1 MNELKITTKFTI
13 YKNNA
18 ELSEQDY
25 VLFLEAIEARDHAYA
40 PYSHFSVGASLL
52 LDNGIIIKG
61 NNQENAA
68 YPSGMC
74 AERVAIWNAAS
85 QYPNVTIL
93 KIFIAAKSSIHKVD
107 KPVSPCGACRQTIAE
122 YEFKQSKNIE
132 VFFTGETGKI
142 IKANSLKELL
152 PLAFD
157 NSLL

>member
-1 MNELKITTKFTI
+1 MNELKINSKYTV
-13 YKNNA
+13 YENSS
-18 ELSEQDY
+18 ELSKQDTE
-25 VLFLEAIEARDHAYA
+25 LFLKAIEARNNAYA

-52 LDNGIIIKG
+52 LDNGKIITG

-74 AERVAIWNAAS
+74 AERIAIWNAAS
-85 QYPNVTIL
+85 KFPDAKIM
-93 KIFIAAKSSIHKVD
+93 KIFITAKSLKHKVN

-132 VFFTGETGKI
+132 VFFTGETGNI
-142 IKANSLKELL
+142 VKANSLKDLL
-152 PLAFD
+152 PFAFD